1 MLWRINQIT
10 PREKV
15 WEFKIMLKKQNW
27 SFLSHFGA
35 IYMFVA
41 DENCVELQWI
51 LVKVNSE
58 MKFCNSVCY
67 LPIKELVKNCN
78 ESLDFLNRGNF
89 ALQLLHSPTVVR
101 LLTLSWRRPF
111 SYRNQSIPEQ
121 INGLISIW

>member
-101 LLTLSWRRPF
+101 LLTLSWRRSF

>member
-101 LLTLSWRRPF
+101 LLTLSWRRPLP
-111 SYRNQSIPEQ
+111 YRNQSIAEQ